1 MSRHI
6 STVRSYECIL
16 YYNKNIVETAKDSD
30 LQAFGPGW
38 RVEFRPLE
46 LQLTDFENAAYYG
59 LLSSN
64 IGGDN
69 ENDSDSDKI
78 RTKLFDLYMPLS
90 YVEENLRFFFHKI
103 CQWILRRCCICR
115 CIHCRQCGNAVYSV
129 GILQSSYYQAMIHT
143 YLDNLMPRMATTLN
157 VLSSNST

>member
-90 YVEENLRFFFHKI
+90 YVEENLRFFSTKFVS
-103 CQWILRRCCICR
+103 
-115 CIHCRQCGNAVYSV
+115 GYFVVAASV
-129 GILQSSYYQAMIHT
+129 DVFIA
-143 YLDNLMPRMATTLN
+143 DNVEMLFTAWAFCKALTTRP
-157 VLSSNST
+157 